1 MRKTTYFNDL
11 HDGEIKSA
19 VAIIPS
25 IHKNDIL
32 SISVSSLNPDASAL
46 FNSPNLHPN
55 TSANMLGTPSQL
67 AGYLV
72 NERGDIQFPVLGSVH
87 ADGLSVKE
95 LTDSITRMLYDK
107 KMLVDPIVAIRIL
120 NFRVTVL
127 GEVGR
132 PGVIPVP
139 NEQIT
144 LLEALGLAGDLTIYG
159 RRDNVLLIR
168 ENEDKKIIQHID
180 LNSPDILASP
190 FYYLKSND
198 VIYVEPNKNRVRSVS
213 DSRQVMPIVFAGLS
227 FLTVVASVILYK

>member
-1 MRKTTYFNDL
+1 
-11 HDGEIKSA
+11 
-19 VAIIPS
+19 
-25 IHKNDIL
+25 
-32 SISVSSLNPDASAL
+32 
-46 FNSPNLHPN
+46 
-55 TSANMLGTPSQL
+55 
-67 AGYLV
+67 V